1 MIELQIKCM
10 RNILFILI
18 GCMGISLLAQDQL
31 RIEYELVEPEENY
44 RDESLPAGIEIFIP
58 KRYYE
63 LIVNQEESI
72 WKSIEK
78 INNEQIDIDKGEI
91 VGSVSFLPE
100 GDLYKNT
107 HSKIYIKEEESFSK
121 KYLVKDDLIE
131 RDWKI
136 SREAKEVLGIQVQ
149 KATHSD
155 EENGIELIAWYAPKL
170 NFKNGPNAYWGLPG
184 LILELRVSYY
194 DDENESHMDYTAIN
208 IAPLK
213 SNKKIAPPTKGKV
226 VTQNELNQ
234 ISEENFERMKKM
246 HAESV
251 DKE

>member
-1 MIELQIKCM
+1 
-10 RNILFILI
+10 
-18 GCMGISLLAQDQL
+18 MGISLLAQDQL

-121 KYLVKDDLIE
+121 KY
-131 RDWKI
+131 
-136 SREAKEVLGIQVQ
+136 
-149 KATHSD
+149 
-155 EENGIELIAWYAPKL
+155 
-170 NFKNGPNAYWGLPG
+170 
-184 LILELRVSYY
+184 
-194 DDENESHMDYTAIN
+194 
-208 IAPLK
+208 
-213 SNKKIAPPTKGKV
+213 
-226 VTQNELNQ
+226 
-234 ISEENFERMKKM
+234 
-246 HAESV
+246 
-251 DKE
+251 